1 MTQLRSSHEGAVD
14 EIFRS
19 VHWLIHLSN
28 KYIFYKLALIHWLI
42 CHSTIHKNLF
52 LVRVVFKL
60 VFCKSSLCVL
70 EDFPLPTLHCDSP
83 LKGWSEWRKVSLY
96 TADDDDAQKSPE
108 RPPSHPLVPLLIA
121 NQSSCQQALNGASLL
136 YFCSSYPYSLCIQFR
151 VDNVGSIFE
160 SSFIVKSLALVPDEL
175 LRDSPLLQSS

>member
-19 VHWLIHLSN
+19 VHWLIHHSN

-96 TADDDDAQKSPE
+96 TADDDDAQKSPKS
-108 RPPSHPLVPLLIA
+108 PPSHPLVPLLIA

-136 YFCSSYPYSLCIQFR
+136 YFSSSYPDPLCIQFR
-151 VDNVGSIFE
+151 VDNVGSIFRVNIYRE
-160 SSFIVKSLALVPDEL
+160 IAGSGT
-175 LRDSPLLQSS
+175 R

>member
-1 MTQLRSSHEGAVD
+1 MVFLIMRQKCRLNVEEPKPTVALDDDEGKGPELTQLRSSHEGAVD

-19 VHWLIHLSN
+19 VHWLIHHSN

-70 EDFPLPTLHCDSP
+70 EDFPPPTVNCDSP

-96 TADDDDAQKSPE
+96 TADDDDAQKS
-108 RPPSHPLVPLLIA
+108 
-121 NQSSCQQALNGASLL
+121 Q
-136 YFCSSYPYSLCIQFR
+136 
-151 VDNVGSIFE
+151 
-160 SSFIVKSLALVPDEL
+160 
-175 LRDSPLLQSS
+175 